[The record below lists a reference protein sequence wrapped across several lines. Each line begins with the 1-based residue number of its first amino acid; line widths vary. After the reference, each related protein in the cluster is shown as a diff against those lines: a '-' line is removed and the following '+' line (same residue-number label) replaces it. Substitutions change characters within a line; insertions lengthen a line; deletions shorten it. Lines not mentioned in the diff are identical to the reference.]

1 MDHLDGITRGDE
13 PHSVSTEVA
22 ERVRALLAAAEEAA
36 GALRHEAEQDAQMR
50 RRAVDEEA
58 RRTLEEA
65 RRDADV
71 FLQQR
76 QRRIAELSDTIIERA
91 EQILARLDR
100 AEDVRRQLQ
109 DLVDALGRTAQELS
123 VDAAGAVP
131 RSAAAPPVP
140 SPRQPEPVAEKP
152 PLVETEPVPEPELAE
167 AAEAFDEGDAEPVP
181 EVVELPRTEAAQP
194 EAPSHRERELDH
206 DEDLG
211 ARLVALQMAVAG
223 ANRGE
228 VEAHLT
234 VNFQLA
240 DAGRILDDVFGRG
253 SGPDKRVSW
262 PEAVRGTGS

>member
-1 MDHLDGITRGDE
+1 MDHLDGIARGDG

-36 GALRHEAEQDAQMR
+36 VAMRHEAEQEAQMR
-50 RRAVDEEA
+50 RRAVEEEMRRILDDA
-58 RRTLEEA
+58 RREA
-65 RRDADV
+65 DA
-71 FLQQR
+71 FLHER
-76 QRRIAELSDTIIERA
+76 QRRIAALSDTILQRA

-123 VDAAGAVP
+123 LDAAGAAP
-131 RSAAAPPVP
+131 RTPHL
-140 SPRQPEPVAEKP
+140 PREPEPPAREPQRAVEEP
-152 PLVETEPVPEPELAE
+152 PLVETEPVPEPGLADADVGE
-167 AAEAFDEGDAEPVP
+167 AEPLP
-181 EVVELPRTEAAQP
+181 DVVELPRNEQAEPEPEPQP
-194 EAPSHRERELDH
+194 QRGREMDH

-234 VNFQLA
+234 VNFKLGDPA
-240 DAGRILDDVFGRG
+240 RILDDVFGRG
-253 SGPDKRVSW
+253 SGADKRVSW
-262 PEAVRGTGS
+262 PEAVRGAGS